1 MDTDIDSFLAAIIFE
16 YSCIEKS
23 RNLLANVDI
32 NGRCQNV
39 ATFQRSVPDALSVY
53 DVVRL
58 PGSDNG
64 DLLARER
71 VRHSTIRQRIKEAD

>member
-1 MDTDIDSFLAAIIFE
+1 METDIASISDAIIFE
-16 YSCIEKS
+16 YSRIENS

-39 ATFQRSVPDALSVY
+39 AIFQRSVPDSLSVY
-53 DVVRL
+53 DIVRL

-64 DLLARER
+64 DLLARES
-71 VRHSTIRQRIKEAD
+71 VGHSTIRQRLKGTV